1 MKKALVIL
9 LALTMVVSMFAMAPM
24 GVAAEETLEFGKV
37 AADYKPEGEAIKTAA
52 DFAAMKAD
60 GKYYLANDITI
71 EDSYMESFK
80 GTFDGNGKTI
90 TTTVS
95 LFEQFNGTMKNLTV
109 EGLVV
114 DDTMPTAAFDEAGS
128 PIAHYAANEA
138 NTVFE
143 NVCNKAAM
151 QSNTRGMGGLVGNGG
166 VAKDVTGYYYV
177 LTFKGCAN
185 YGSIAAD
192 FPSNNYDSGGLIA
205 YFPGARDT
213 GDVQFIMEDC
223 VNYGTVNACGRPG
236 GLAGVV
242 EGSAIITNCV
252 NNGAVQAID
261 NYCGGIVGRF
271 GENAAQKKSYVM
283 ENCVNN
289 GEIYYK
295 GTKTVQLGGMVGFT
309 GTIGKLYFK
318 NCTNNADISAAEYNA
333 NAQLGGFFGGC
344 NDSSNPDGL
353 ILFENCVNNGN
364 IGVTGDWKDNTY
376 IGGFVGNLNGAQNT
390 KFVNCTNNGDIY
402 GVTDTKNVRVG
413 GFVGLSKYNV
423 VIIDSINN
431 GDVTSADKAG
441 GFVGYM
447 NNSRTEDFVFTGCGN
462 NGNIKGGSQVGGI
475 IGYANTNKYGP
486 KMTYCF
492 NTGDVTGTNYVAG
505 LLGYATATNAEY
517 KYCYIAG
524 KITCS
529 KAATT
534 IASGENVAIQVEYTF
549 NYNGTDYYFFAPFAS
564 TVTITGNKVDIDTSV
579 ITAANNGDAVAKDKM
594 YTFVGS
600 DGVTYLFT
608 ASAKG
613 NVTIDGNTAAIGTA
627 AQDLVPYADVIDI
640 EVYDHRINSYAI
652 MWQDRSNC
660 TMDFTTVIIEE
671 GAAGLDYSY
680 GMGGC
685 RSVYTPDN
693 AIAKRTHDE
702 FVSGAVAN
710 ELNQMAGDDV
720 FFQNLLETIF
730 VVDEYPTSDSTHAK
744 VRPTPTA
751 GVYTNLLFEE
761 NPDVT
766 PPTGDATVY
775 VVIALAV
782 ATVSLAALVVV
793 KKRKEN

>member
-9 LALTMVVSMFAMAPM
+9 LALTMVMSMMAIAPI
-24 GVAAEETLEFGKV
+24 GVAAEDEIAIGSV

-60 GKYYLANDITI
+60 GKYYLANDLTI
-71 EDSYMESFK
+71 EETYMESFK
-80 GTFDGNGKTI
+80 GTFDGNGKII

-95 LFEQFNGTMKNLTV
+95 LFEQFNGTLKNLTV
-109 EGLVV
+109 EGAVV
-114 DDTMPTAAFDEAGS
+114 DNSAATAAFDEAGS

-138 NTVFE
+138 NTLIE
-143 NVCNKAAM
+143 NVCNKATM
-151 QSNTRGMGGLVGNGG
+151 TSNTKGMGGIVGNGG
-166 VAKDVTGYYYV
+166 VAKDVKGYYYV
-177 LTFKGCAN
+177 LTLKNCAN
-185 YGSIAAD
+185 YGNIATD
-192 FPSNNYDSGGLIA
+192 FASANLDSGGLIA

-223 VNYGTVNACGRPG
+223 VNYGTVNAMGRPG

-289 GEIYYK
+289 GEIYYT
-295 GTKTVQLGGMVGFT
+295 GTKTIQLGGMVGFT
-309 GTIGKLYFK
+309 GTIGKLHFK
-318 NCTNNADISAAEYNA
+318 NCTNNADISAAQTNA

-364 IGVTGDWKDNTY
+364 VGVDGDFKDNTY
-376 IGGFVGNLNGAQNT
+376 IGGFVGNLNGAQYT
-390 KFVNCTNNGDIY
+390 KFVNCTNNGNIY
-402 GVTDTKNVRVG
+402 GTTDTKNIRVG
-413 GFVGLSKYNV
+413 GFVGLSKYDV
-423 VIIDSINN
+423 TVINSINN
-431 GDVTSADKAG
+431 GDVTSNDKAG

-447 NNSRTEDFVFTGCGN
+447 NSSRVEDFVFEGCGN
-462 NGNIKGGSQVGGI
+462 NGDIKGGSQVGGI
-475 IGYANTNKYGP
+475 IGYANTGKYGP

-492 NTGDVTGTNYVAG
+492 TTGNISGEKYVAG
-505 LLGYATATNAEY
+505 LLGYATATAAEY
-517 KYCYIAG
+517 KYCYVAG
-524 KITCS
+524 EITCDTP
-529 KAATT
+529 ATT
-534 IASGENVAIQVEYTF
+534 VASGDAVTYQTEYTF
-549 NYNGTDYYFFAPFAS
+549 NYNDTDYYFYAPYAG
-564 TVTITGNKVDIDTSV
+564 TVTITGNNVEMDTSIINAV
-579 ITAANNGDAVAKDKM
+579 ASGDAVVKDAM
-594 YTFVGS
+594 YTFEY

-613 NVTIDGNTAAIGTA
+613 TVTIDAGVATIGTA
-627 AQDLVPYADVIDI
+627 VQALVPYADVVDI
-640 EVYDHRINSYAI
+640 EVYDHRINTYAI

-660 TMDFTTVIIEE
+660 EMNFDTVIIEE

-680 GMGGC
+680 GAGGC
-685 RSVYTPDN
+685 RSVYTSDN
-693 AIAKRTHDE
+693 AIAKRAHAD
-702 FVSGAVAN
+702 FVSGAVAY
-710 ELNQMAGDDV
+710 ELNAMAGKDV
-720 FFQNLLETIF
+720 FRQNLIATIF
-730 VVDEYPTSDSTHAK
+730 TVDEYPTTDETHAK
-744 VRPTPTA
+744 VFSPST
-751 GVYTNLLFEE
+751 GNYTNQLFEM

-782 ATVSLAALVVV
+782 ATVSLAALAVV